1 MSTPGKK
8 DRSGYC
14 RPVFPFH
21 YGGESESYAF
31 YRVLKA
37 LFESEV
43 FRPLSTDAKL
53 LYGLLNDRM
62 DLSRKNGWIDEEGKV
77 YIYFTRQS
85 VMEALDCGN
94 KKAGQ
99 LFAELDDKNGIGL
112 ITRTR
117 QGLGKPDRIYVH
129 KCVVPGVQR
138 GFLIQQSS
146 RKTSRVYRLMLNS
159 AWALKLIAFLF
170 SPPFQQPLTFRF
182 YMHLSVRGCFIL
194 HRAIPVTSVVGYARK
209 KETRFIVGTIPR

>member
-1 MSTPGKK
+1 MSNR
-8 DRSGYC
+8 DRSGNC
-14 RPVFPFH
+14 KLVFPFH
-21 YGGESESYAF
+21 YGSESESYAF
-31 YRVLKA
+31 YRVPKA

-62 DLSRKNGWIDEEGKV
+62 DLSRKNGWVDEEGKV

-117 QGLGKPDRIYVH
+117 QG
-129 KCVVPGVQR
+129 
-138 GFLIQQSS
+138 
-146 RKTSRVYRLMLNS
+146 TENT
-159 AWALKLIAFLF
+159 KLLF
-170 SPPFQQPLTFRF
+170 F
-182 YMHLSVRGCFIL
+182 
-194 HRAIPVTSVVGYARK
+194 
-209 KETRFIVGTIPR
+209 

>member
-1 MSTPGKK
+1 MSTLGNR
-8 DRSGYC
+8 DRSGNC
-14 RPVFPFH
+14 KLVFPFH
-21 YGGESESYAF
+21 YGSESESYAF
-31 YRVLKA
+31 YRVPKA

-62 DLSRKNGWIDEEGKV
+62 DLSRKNGWVDEEGKV

-94 KKAGQ
+94 KKAGK

-117 QGLGKPDRIYVH
+117 QG
-129 KCVVPGVQR
+129 
-138 GFLIQQSS
+138 
-146 RKTSRVYRLMLNS
+146 TENT
-159 AWALKLIAFLF
+159 KLLF
-170 SPPFQQPLTFRF
+170 F
-182 YMHLSVRGCFIL
+182 
-194 HRAIPVTSVVGYARK
+194 
-209 KETRFIVGTIPR
+209 

>member
-1 MSTPGKK
+1 MSTQGSR
-8 DRSGYC
+8 DRSGNC
-14 RPVFPFH
+14 KLVFPFH
-21 YGGESESYAF
+21 YGSESESYAF
-31 YRVLKA
+31 YRVPKA

-43 FRPLSTDAKL
+43 FLPLSTDAKL

-62 DLSRKNGWIDEEGKV
+62 DLSRKNGWVDEEGKV

-129 KCVVPGVQR
+129 KCVIPELPIRGSPSREGNGDWMERDAGEAEVQPTVSCEGPDFSSQAEITLQEVSKSHFQR
-138 GFLIQQSS
+138 GVKITLPEVSKRHFWRG
-146 RKTSRVYRLMLNS
+146 RKHTSRGVKN
-159 AWALKLIAFLF
+159 AA
-170 SPPFQQPLTFRF
+170 
-182 YMHLSVRGCFIL
+182 
-194 HRAIPVTSVVGYARK
+194 
-209 KETRFIVGTIPR
+209 